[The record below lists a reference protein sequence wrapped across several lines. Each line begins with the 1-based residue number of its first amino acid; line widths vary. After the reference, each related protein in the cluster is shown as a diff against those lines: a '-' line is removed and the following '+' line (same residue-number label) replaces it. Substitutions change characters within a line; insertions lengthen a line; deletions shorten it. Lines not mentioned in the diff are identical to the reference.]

1 MCRCKSTNCDLR
13 QRGEVAGWDEQEE
26 GAGDTLL
33 ALQFNHYICG
43 EVLTVVLWKPLKLLS
58 KVK

>member
-1 MCRCKSTNCDLR
+1 MGGAAD
-13 QRGEVAGWDEQEE
+13 
-26 GAGDTLL
+26 GAGRRRGDEHEEEAGNTLL
-33 ALQFNHYICG
+33 ALQFNHRIPG

>member
-1 MCRCKSTNCDLR
+1 MGGAAD
-13 QRGEVAGWDEQEE
+13 GGDEHEHEEEAGN
-26 GAGDTLL
+26 TLL
-33 ALQFNHYICG
+33 ALQFNHRIPG